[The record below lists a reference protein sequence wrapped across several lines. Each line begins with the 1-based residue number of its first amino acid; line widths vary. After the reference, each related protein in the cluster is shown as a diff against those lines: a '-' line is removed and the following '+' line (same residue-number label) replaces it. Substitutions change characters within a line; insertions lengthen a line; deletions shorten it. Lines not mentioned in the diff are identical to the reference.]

1 MTGTQSGNSLPLALA
16 LLSMLSL
23 LAIHAIKTAALE
35 FGLTKSVSDA
45 EQVFQLASHGI
56 NRALHQANLY
66 PENLPTNDTDAPWLA
81 SDWAM
86 ADIGKHHAEISFA
99 GLDTYC
105 PQLAPEPAERLNYEI
120 RSTATKATA
129 TNIQLQGFYIC
140 RSECVSPPCLA
151 TELAPTKSYWT
162 VLPSNP

>member
-1 MTGTQSGNSLPLALA
+1 MTGPQPGNSLPLALA
-16 LLSMLSL
+16 ILAMLSL
-23 LAIHAIKTAALE
+23 LAINAIKTAALE

-45 EQVFQLASHGI
+45 EQAFQLASHGV
-56 NRALHQANLY
+56 NRALRQANLY
-66 PENLPTNDTDAPWLA
+66 PENLPASNTEAPWLA

-86 ADIGKHHAEISFA
+86 ADIGNHHAEISFA

-105 PQLAPEPAERLNYEI
+105 PQLDPEHAERFNYEI
-120 RSTATKATA
+120 RSTATKTTA

-140 RSECVSPPCLA
+140 RSECVNPPCLV